1 MTPPP
6 TQPHS
11 PDYPFT
17 VKYNAYSCKNA
28 YRCSKQ
34 FAKLQTLILQVA
46 QQGNPSNIYLHANT
60 SVSNLN
66 FIICVHI
73 PDKMPNNTNM

>member
-1 MTPPP
+1 MTPP

-11 PDYPFT
+11 PDCPIT

-28 YRCSKQ
+28 YCCSKQ
-34 FAKLQTLILQVA
+34 FAKLQTLILLVA
-46 QQGNPSNIYLHANT
+46 QQGNPWNIYLQANT
-60 SVSNLN
+60 SVSN